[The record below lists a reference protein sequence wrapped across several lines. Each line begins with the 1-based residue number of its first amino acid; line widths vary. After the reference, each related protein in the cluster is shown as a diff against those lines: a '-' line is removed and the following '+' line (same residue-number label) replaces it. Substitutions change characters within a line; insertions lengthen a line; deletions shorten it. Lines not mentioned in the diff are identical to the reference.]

1 MKTVRL
7 LVCLVGLGLGMLLLT
22 SPDTVWSQASPSGKP
37 FIYEFASKFCPYCW
51 ELAEILQDIEKQYPG
66 QISVQPYYIETSEHL
81 FKEYGVSVTPTLIF
95 FDASGRQVYRHEGLF
110 PRDKILSKLKELR
123 FIRD

>member
-1 MKTVRL
+1 MKTLRL
-7 LVCLVGLGLGMLLLT
+7 LMCLVGLGLGMLLLT
-22 SPDTVWSQASPSGKP
+22 SPDTGWSKAPPSGKP
-37 FIYEFASKFCPYCW
+37 SIYEFASKFCPYCW
-51 ELAEILQDIEKQYPG
+51 EMAEILKDVEKQYPG
-66 QISVQPYYIETSEHL
+66 QITVHPYYIETSETL

-110 PRDKILSKLKELR
+110 SKDKLVSKLKELR

>member
-1 MKTVRL
+1 VH
-7 LVCLVGLGLGMLLLT
+7 
-22 SPDTVWSQASPSGKP
+22 
-37 FIYEFASKFCPYCW
+37 
-51 ELAEILQDIEKQYPG
+51 
-66 QISVQPYYIETSEHL
+66 PYYIETSETL

-110 PRDKILSKLKELR
+110 SKDKLVSKLKELR